1 LTEDLKFAL
10 FDLDQTLCDRLTA
23 TRVLAGQLFD
33 SDALNTNRINRDLA
47 IDEFLRLDKNG
58 YEPDK
63 LKLFTNL
70 EKSWDGLK
78 RSPSELAEWL
88 KHTPRT
94 WYTPDDRIVSFLT
107 DLNDRGVTWGIVTNG
122 PQTQN
127 DKALRLGI
135 LNGASCFIV
144 SDVIGVAK
152 PEPEIFNIALQ
163 EIGSPD
169 PQNVLFVGD
178 NPLADIAGAKSVGM
192 TTAWIH
198 HNNQW
203 PVDITPPDYTLDS
216 VIDCAQLFEY
226 SK

>member
-1 LTEDLKFAL
+1 MTEDLKFAL
-10 FDLDQTLCDRLTA
+10 FDLDQTLCDRQAA

-33 SDALNTNRINRDLA
+33 SDASNLDSIDRDSA
-47 IDEFLRLDKNG
+47 IDEFLRLDQNG
-58 YEPDK
+58 YEADK
-63 LKLFTNL
+63 LNLFTNL

-78 RSPSELAEWL
+78 RSPLELAEWL

-94 WYTPDDRIVSFLT
+94 WYTPDDRILAFLNELS
-107 DLNDRGVTWGIVTNG
+107 DHSVTWGIVTNG

-127 DKALRLGI
+127 DKARRLRI
-135 LNGASCFIV
+135 LDGASCFIV
-144 SDVIGVAK
+144 SEVVGVAK

-178 NPLADIAGAKSVGM
+178 NPIADIAGAKSVGM

-198 HNNQW
+198 HNIQW
-203 PVDITPPDYTLDS
+203 PVDITPPDYALDS